1 MDCRLIVSQVYELA
15 ESNSDPLGPLVR
27 EALQVI
33 DEGIERHGQENIA
46 ISFNGGK
53 DCTVLLHL
61 YAGAL
66 IRRLPPSEAPKP
78 IPSIYI
84 SVPSP
89 FPVLEDFIV
98 EAARAYNLD
107 LFHCHPTLTDSEPVE
122 SIVTPHA
129 NGTAS
134 KTDYVSAA
142 VPPPKAVGKA
152 RGGEGMKKALEIYK
166 QKFPHITGI
175 LIGTRRSD
183 PHGGRLSHRNMT
195 DPDWPQF
202 ERINPIINWGY
213 ADVWNFLRR
222 LNVPYCQLYDQG
234 YTSLGSTYN
243 TFPNPALLMQ
253 PTCSTSPES
262 RPDVLPNGISDGD
275 ESAKLLP
282 ATLADVDDL
291 ENSKVNPAGLVDDDA
306 ITPRYRPAF
315 ELVDEHLE
323 RAGRGI
329 VDPNV
334 QIVSTKSAA

>member
-1 MDCRLIVSQVYELA
+1 MDYRRIVTQVYEVA
-15 ESNSDPLGPLVR
+15 ESSTDPLGPLVR

-33 DEGIERHGQENIA
+33 DEGIERHGQGNIA

-66 IRRLPPSEAPKP
+66 IRRLPSSEAPKP

-98 EAARAYNLD
+98 EAAKAYNLD
-107 LFHCHPTLTDSEPVE
+107 LFHCHPTLTDSEL
-122 SIVTPHA
+122 
-129 NGTAS
+129 
-134 KTDYVSAA
+134 TDYVSAA

-152 RGGEGMKKALEIYK
+152 RGGEGMKRALEIYK

-183 PHGGRLSHRNMT
+183 PHGGELSHRNMT

-213 ADVWNFLRR
+213 SDVWDFLRR
-222 LNVPYCQLYDQG
+222 LEVPYCQLYDQG

-253 PTCSTSPES
+253 PTCSTSPEL
-262 RPDVLPNGISDGD
+262 RPDVLPNGASDGNEATD
-275 ESAKLLP
+275 LLP
-282 ATLADVDDL
+282 PTLVDADGL
-291 ENSKVNPAGLVDDDA
+291 EGSNIKPAGLPDRDA

-329 VDPNV
+329 
-334 QIVSTKSAA
+334 